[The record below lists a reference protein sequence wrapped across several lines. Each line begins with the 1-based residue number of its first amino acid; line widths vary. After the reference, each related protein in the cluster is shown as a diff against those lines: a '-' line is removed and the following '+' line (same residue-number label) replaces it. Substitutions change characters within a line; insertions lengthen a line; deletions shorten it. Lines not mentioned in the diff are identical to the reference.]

1 MTIDKH
7 SEWANCI
14 VPQNGQLTYCKER
27 LAGIIRGVISA
38 VLPLLLNTNDAGRN
52 MLMKIDSAGGLC

>member
-27 LAGIIRGVISA
+27 LAGVIRGVISA
-38 VLPLLLNTNDAGRN
+38 ALPLLLNTNDAGRN
-52 MLMKIDSAGGLC
+52 MLTK

>member
-7 SEWANCI
+7 SECANCI
-14 VPQNGQLTYCKER
+14 VPQNGHLTYRKER
-27 LAGIIRGVISA
+27 LAGVIRGVISA
-38 VLPLLLNTNDAGRN
+38 ALPLLLNTNDAGRN